1 MSDIRY
7 SEDHEWIVVEGD
19 VGTVGI
25 SEYAQ
30 EQLGDV
36 VYVEVP
42 EAGTLVAKGDE
53 IGVVESV
60 KAASELYS
68 PVTGEVVEGNAAL
81 GEAPETV
88 NADPL
93 GAGWFFKIRLSD
105 PGELDETMDEE
116 AYKALVD
123 SLS

>member
-7 SEDHEWIVVEGD
+7 SEDHEWIVVED
-19 VGTVGI
+19 DIGTVGI

-68 PVTGEVVEGNAAL
+68 PVTGEVVDGNAAL

-105 PGELDETMDEE
+105 PGELDEMMDEE

>member
-19 VGTVGI
+19 IGTVGI
-25 SEYAQ
+25 SDYAQ
-30 EQLGDV
+30 KELGDV
-36 VYVEVP
+36 VYAEVP
-42 EAGTLVAKGDE
+42 EAGTVVAKGDE
-53 IGVVESV
+53 IGVVESF
-60 KAASELYS
+60 KAVSELYS

-81 GEAPETV
+81 GDAPETV

-105 PGELDETMDEE
+105 PGELDEMMDEE
-116 AYKALVD
+116 AYQALVD